1 MNVTSTIW
9 VKVLGFSDA
18 ERHSLNTLFRLS
30 AHHDA
35 AYALWT
41 ADVGAPP
48 NVALVDVDSYEADLD
63 RASPSFN
70 GNLKRICVGSRAT
83 DNAWRSLQRPVDW
96 NMLVQVLDELFA
108 SQEDVDIDIFEEE
121 PSERTVPPGVKV
133 SLVVGLTREERL
145 YLRARLALAGLLDV
159 DDAETAV
166 EASVRISQ
174 RHYDLVIIS
183 LELADAEPWAL
194 VQTLQD
200 MPTPTGSVIVV
211 TALPSWRAME
221 QAERLGC
228 TGLLEIPFNPRQVM
242 DLLERV

>member
-30 AHHDA
+30 AHDDA

-41 ADVGAPP
+41 ADAGAPP

-63 RASPSFN
+63 RASPNFN
-70 GNLKRICVGSRAT
+70 GNLKRICVGARAT

-96 NMLVQVLDELFA
+96 NVLVQVLDELFA

-166 EASVRISQ
+166 EASVRVSQ
-174 RHYDLVIIS
+174 RHYDVVIVS

-194 VQTLQD
+194 VQTLRD
-200 MPTPTGSVIVV
+200 MPTPTRSVIVV

-221 QAERLGC
+221 RAERLGC

-242 DLLERV
+242 DLLEKV